1 MVGLMLPGMKGA
13 FARGK
18 STGMLFA
25 IMAVYL
31 SILWWGCESL
41 NCCVQTFSGVSYSK
55 CKLVLTACRL
65 PCWLAACC
73 FSAPDVLLTCL
84 HHC

>member
-31 SILWWGCESL
+31 SVLWWGCESPGML
-41 NCCVQTFSGVSYSK
+41 CAPLHCSRSGFLVAGVS
-55 CKLVLTACRL
+55 
-65 PCWLAACC
+65 LA
-73 FSAPDVLLTCL
+73 
-84 HHC
+84 

>member
-25 IMAVYL
+25 IMAIYL
-31 SILWWGCESL
+31 SILWWGCESPGL
-41 NCCVQTFSGVSYSK
+41 LY
-55 CKLVLTACRL
+55 
-65 PCWLAACC
+65 
-73 FSAPDVLLTCL
+73 APLHWSWSSFLL
-84 HHC
+84 